1 MKGSDYRAIRVL
13 PYVVALVII
22 IAHAVAIALSILE
35 IKVSMYSGESSY
47 KFLGTLVSYVN
58 SVKHIAM
65 ICMFICLY
73 RLSEV
78 TKGFYYAWLIS
89 LVYMV
94 NGLLTQVFSW
104 VADVI
109 KDSIAA
115 NSAALVVSLLPD
127 ISAMFVI
134 YSLLKGESEVYH
146 NMGEEEK
153 GKSVRRL
160 ASIWIFVETGVLSAY
175 YLLFTICTLARRV
188 FQFDDV
194 EIPGVLSVCSYV
206 FTIVLSLALL
216 VYFLTGFRVWL
227 TTRRMCY
234 DYYLYNYNNQ
244 IRQMSTGR

>member
-1 MKGSDYRAIRVL
+1 MKGSDYTAIRVL

-22 IAHAVAIALSILE
+22 IAHAVAIALSILA

-104 VADVI
+104 IADVI

-160 ASIWIFVETGVLSAY
+160 VY
-175 YLLFTICTLARRV
+175 YLHPCKKGI
-188 FQFDDV
+188 
-194 EIPGVLSVCSYV
+194 SV
-206 FTIVLSLALL
+206 
-216 VYFLTGFRVWL
+216 
-227 TTRRMCY
+227 
-234 DYYLYNYNNQ
+234 
-244 IRQMSTGR
+244 